1 MVLKKAKS
9 ELDIALRHI
18 RVMKAVMENQPIGIF
33 KLSELV
39 NMPKHK
45 IRYSLRILEQSGIIE
60 PTQHGAVIRK
70 DAEIEKL
77 KEDLAEIKKVVE
89 EIERELEEL

>member
-45 IRYSLRILEQSGIIE
+45 VRYSLRILEQSGIIE
-60 PTQHGAVIRK
+60 PTQYGAVIRK
-70 DAEIEKL
+70 DADIGKL